1 MPYTVYKN
9 RPNTYAC
16 VHRSTCNRLRQHGG
30 VSRRKPPTGAYAE
43 GIATR
48 EAAVQGARSTGWMV
62 RFCRF
67 CAP

>member
-1 MPYTVYKN
+1 MAYTVYKN
-9 RPNTYAC
+9 RPNKYAC
-16 VHRSTCNRLRQHGG
+16 VHRRPCSQWRKHKD
-30 VSRRKPPTGAYAE
+30 VSGRKPPNGAYAE

-48 EAAVQGARSTGWMV
+48 EVAVQEARSTGWMV